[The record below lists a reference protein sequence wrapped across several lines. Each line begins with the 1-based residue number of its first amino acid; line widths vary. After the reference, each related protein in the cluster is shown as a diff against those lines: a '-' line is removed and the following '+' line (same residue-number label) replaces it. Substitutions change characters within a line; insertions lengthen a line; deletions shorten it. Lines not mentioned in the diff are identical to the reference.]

1 MVASITVSGT
11 IGTPDERISEL
22 LEGTGVGDYFSAST
36 LRAFLEGEA
45 KDATEIEITIDS
57 RGGDV
62 AEGFE
67 MYDMIKA
74 LSASKKVT
82 TIAKR
87 ADSIASVIFLAG
99 NVRKAVKGASFVI
112 HNAWLSPADLNPDMM
127 LNASTLDRIK
137 RVNQIADSQILAVY
151 AEVAGRDTAERLAE
165 LMERETGLS
174 AEQLVALNFA
184 TEIISGEASKAL
196 RPIAFNSAVLA
207 LQDGP
212 IITYADSVLVKD
224 GRVLLIQRPDND
236 EFEGGKWAFP
246 GGKVMQGE
254 TTLEGAVRELQEET
268 GIEAELTHIGE
279 YSNDDES
286 LSHYFIGEVSVDPQ
300 ITEEAQAFK
309 WVTKEEALT
318 LPLILDSQLRYS
330 EIIEMAMK
338 SEERISAM
346 ERAVNALKA
355 WVKGSVKAMSVT
367 LADGAQIFVYSE
379 DGEFEGKKAVL
390 MENGEPTE
398 TPAPAGSHA
407 LQDGREIVVGEGGII
422 QEVKEATAGMSE
434 EEMQALIAQKEQE
447 MAAAMEEE
455 KKQLAAA
462 YEEKEKALR
471 AEFSEQLE
479 KVTNELAEIKAMVP
493 GEKPKAKAATDS
505 EEWAKMTPSQRL
517 AAKSKAQFVNK

>member
-1 MVASITVSGT
+1 MGHWALLHLSKFARNIRQMYNNAKPSFNRGKFAPMVASITVSGT

-196 RPIAFNSAVLA
+196 RPIAFNSEILK
-207 LQDGP
+207 
-212 IITYADSVLVKD
+212 IDS
-224 GRVLLIQRPDND
+224 
-236 EFEGGKWAFP
+236 
-246 GGKVMQGE
+246 
-254 TTLEGAVRELQEET
+254 
-268 GIEAELTHIGE
+268 
-279 YSNDDES
+279 
-286 LSHYFIGEVSVDPQ
+286 
-300 ITEEAQAFK
+300 
-309 WVTKEEALT
+309 
-318 LPLILDSQLRYS
+318 
-330 EIIEMAMK
+330 EM
-338 SEERISAM
+338 SEERIGAI
-346 ERAVNALKA
+346 ERALSTLKA

-493 GEKPKAKAATDS
+493 GEKPKAKAAVAS